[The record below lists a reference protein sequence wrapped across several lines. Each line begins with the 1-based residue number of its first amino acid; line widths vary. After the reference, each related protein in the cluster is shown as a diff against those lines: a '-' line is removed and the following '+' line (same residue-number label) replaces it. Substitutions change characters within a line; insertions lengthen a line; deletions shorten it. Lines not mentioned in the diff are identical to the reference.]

1 MFGSEL
7 TKELTGRSD
16 IRPGVEGLFNTVI
29 REIDHEVA
37 RILGLESLVEP
48 VRAIVLEIAR
58 RRLSRAGEAK
68 REVVKG
74 SEELLELRK
83 PKRKRGGAGGEGGM
97 FRRLEE
103 FMRKSGGE
111 GGK

>member
-1 MFGSEL
+1 VFGSEL

-29 REIDHEVA
+29 REIDYEVA
-37 RILGLESLVEP
+37 RILGLESLVEL

-58 RRLSRAGEAK
+58 RLSKAGEAK

-83 PKRKRGGAGGEGGM
+83 SKRKRGGAGGEGGM
-97 FRRLEE
+97 FRRLDE